1 MPYALQ
7 SLHMLVS
14 LILILSFAMLRER
27 RMSQLIHLYA
37 WQGAVL
43 VLCIWMV
50 AHLSHQQDLYLS
62 ALITLL
68 SKVFLLPWVLFRLL
82 SRLGLHQDREA
93 LVNMPTIMLIGIAL
107 VILAFDLARP
117 LQTLTLSIAGRSL
130 GIALACV
137 LLSLLMM
144 IVRTRAMAQVIAFL
158 ALENAL
164 IFAAT
169 FSTNGMPMLIELGMA
184 LDLLMGMLVLAVFL
198 LHVRAQAVNLDSRE
212 VGQWRGGRS

>member
-169 FSTNGMPMLIELGMA
+169 VSTNGMPMLIELGMA